1 MRWFA
6 GIAIGY
12 VALMLVAFGAIQFLA
27 RANREPAVEYV
38 APTGEYKLHIYRDA
52 PIPAFFGA
60 HGDAPG
66 ELEVLDSAGR
76 VMDSEHVPDVDS
88 VGQIQ
93 WQRYQVDFQYRDG
106 ARTFRGALN
115 LAQ

>member
-12 VALMLVAFGAIQFLA
+12 VALMLIALGAIQLLA
-27 RANREPAVEYV
+27 RANRDPAVEYI
-38 APTGEYKLHIYRDA
+38 APTGEYTLRIYRDA

-66 ELEVLDSAGR
+66 ELEVDDSAGR
-76 VMDSEHVPDVDS
+76 VMDSEHVPDVES
-88 VGQIQ
+88 ITEIQ
-93 WQRYQVDFQYRDG
+93 WERYRVDFRYRDG
-106 ARTFRGALN
+106 TGIYRGALN

>member
-12 VALMLVAFGAIQFLA
+12 LALMLIAFGAIQFLA
-27 RANREPAVEYV
+27 RANRQPATEYRG
-38 APTGEYKLHIYRDA
+38 PTGEYVLRLYRDA

-66 ELEVLDSAGR
+66 ELEVDDSAGR
-76 VMDSEHVPDVDS
+76 VMDSEHVPDVDN
-88 VGQIQ
+88 VGDIQ
-93 WQRYQVDFQYRDG
+93 WERYKVDFQYRDG
-106 ARTFRGALN
+106 AQTYRGALN